1 MTGARETDDR
11 AVSLGEYIVESG
23 ATVRAAAK
31 VFGISKSTVHKDVT
45 TELKRQNRALY
56 LRVRSVLDQ
65 NKQERHLR
73 GGAATKRKYEQV
85 KK

>member
-1 MTGARETDDR
+1 MYDNVNDRCQVFGRYIAET
-11 AVSLGEYIVESG
+11 G
-23 ATVRAAAK
+23 ATVRKAAAH
-31 VFGISKSTVHKDVT
+31 FGIGKSTVHKDVT

-56 LRVRSVLDQ
+56 LCVRSVLDQ

>member
-1 MTGARETDDR
+1 MYDNVNDRCQVLGRYIAETR
-11 AVSLGEYIVESG
+11 
-23 ATVRAAAK
+23 ATVRKAAAH
-31 VFGISKSTVHKDVT
+31 FGIGKSTVHKDVT

-73 GGAATKRKYEQV
+73 GGAATKRKYELT